1 MYLELSIYSIGF
13 IFFISLIFFI
23 NIKRISSFLKLYDY
37 TNERKIHNSSISLLG
52 GVIFYASFLISFY
65 FFSRINDLINS
76 SLLIFTTFF
85 FIVGLLD
92 DLKNLNAKFRILFI
106 TIFLLFFFYFDNK
119 FLIEKI
125 MLFNNLYYF
134 GELSR
139 PITIICVLLLYI
151 SLNMLDGIDG
161 IMLLYFILS
170 ILFLTL
176 FYDISLQ
183 DNLIFASLIFSSF
196 ILLIMN
202 LKKKLFIGNSGTSVV
217 VSILAYFLINYN
229 FTQTK
234 NVFYTISIL
243 IVPGIDMIRLFFT
256 RVRNRTNPLAPDQ
269 NHFHHILFFNYGLS
283 LALCIYL
290 FLSFFPFLIF
300 YFLNLNILIMTIISI
315 FIYIMLIIFSKNA
328 KY

>member
-1 MYLELSIYSIGF
+1 MYLELSIYSIGI

-23 NIKRISSFLKLYDY
+23 NIKRISSYFKLYDY
-37 TNERKIHNSSISLLG
+37 TNERKIHNSKISLIG
-52 GVIFYASFLISFY
+52 GVILYASFLVSFY
-65 FFSRINDLINS
+65 FFSTINHLINL

-106 TIFLLFFFYFDNK
+106 TIFLFFFYFDNV

-125 MLFNNLYYF
+125 MLFNSPYYF

-161 IMLLYFILS
+161 ITLLYFIFS
-170 ILFLTL
+170 ILFLIL
-176 FYDISLQ
+176 FYETSSADK
-183 DNLIFASLIFSSF
+183 LIFGSLIFSSF

-202 LKKKLFIGNSGTSVV
+202 LKKKIFIGNSGTSVV

-229 FTQTK
+229 FTQTN

-243 IVPGIDMIRLFFT
+243 ILPGIDMIRLFFM
-256 RVRNRTNPLAPDQ
+256 RIKNRINPLDPDL
-269 NHFHHILFFNYGLS
+269 NHFHHILFYNYGLAK
-283 LALCIYL
+283 ALSIYL
-290 FLSFFPFLIF
+290 FLCFFPSLIF
-300 YFLNLNILIMTIISI
+300 YFLNLNILIMTTMSI